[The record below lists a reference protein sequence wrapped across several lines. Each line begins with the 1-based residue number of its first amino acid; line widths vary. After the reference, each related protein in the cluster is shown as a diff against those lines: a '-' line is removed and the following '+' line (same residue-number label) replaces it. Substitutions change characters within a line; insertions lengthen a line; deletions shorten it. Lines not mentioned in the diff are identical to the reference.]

1 MDISLWLS
9 AGTERMKQG
18 MLMDEDRGIS
28 GSGQTSESHVGHI
41 LEFGSYFE
49 GSGVGGGAGELQN
62 RNANGIT
69 GY

>member
-1 MDISLWLS
+1 
-9 AGTERMKQG
+9 
-18 MLMDEDRGIS
+18 MDEDRGIS

-49 GSGVGGGAGELQN
+49 GSGVGGRAGELQN
-62 RNANGIT
+62 RNANGIM